1 MTDVHDLRGLQER
14 QKVLMAELQHR
25 TRNLLALTQSIA
37 NRTLRRSSSLAE
49 FAREFAH
56 RLAALSRVQGLIT
69 GVDYRNVDMRD
80 LLTSELQAHD
90 GQHLDSGRIRLEGP
104 ALPLPSAAAQALGLA
119 LHELAT
125 NAAKYGALAHGGGRL
140 AVTWRIEAR
149 GSARLVVLSWKESGV
164 TLSGAPARSGY
175 GRELIERALPYQLGA
190 ETRLDFEPDGVHC
203 TMVVSLQGG
212 PDE

>member
-25 TRNLLALTQSIA
+25 TRNLLAMTQSIA
-37 NRTLRRSSSLAE
+37 TQTLRRSGSLEGFERE
-49 FAREFAH
+49 FAR

-69 GVDYRNVDMRD
+69 GVDYRNVDLRD
-80 LLTSELQAHD
+80 LLTAELQAHD
-90 GQHLDSGRIRLEGP
+90 GKHLDSGRVRLDGP

-125 NAAKYGALAHGGGRL
+125 NAVKYGALSRDKGRL
-140 AVTWRIEAR
+140 TVVWRIESR
-149 GSARLVVLSWKESGV
+149 DSARMIVLSWKESGMS
-164 TLSGAPARSGY
+164 LSGTPERSGY

-190 ETRLDFEPDGVHC
+190 DTRLDFESDGICC
-203 TMVVSLQGG
+203 TIAVPLQGAA
-212 PDE
+212 DE